1 MAGSDDRGTALQ
13 AVTHPARLRTNAIR
27 PNESHPMR
35 HQAWFISLT
44 LLAGACS
51 HASPVAHAGNSAAS
65 NVLATSLVGATTSL
79 VPLQRGQTSILG
91 VVDQAVV
98 QACELNLTWVDA
110 SQPAASIDLRAVRF
124 VFGAPSDS
132 VRVIAAS
139 STATSFAITG
149 QRHAEVTQ
157 ALLTAAREC
166 GATPSD
172 EAPLQVVYI

>member
-1 MAGSDDRGTALQ
+1 
-13 AVTHPARLRTNAIR
+13 
-27 PNESHPMR
+27 MR

-51 HASPVAHAGNSAAS
+51 HASPVAHADNGAAA

-79 VPLQRGQTSILG
+79 VPLQRGQASILG
-91 VVDQAVV
+91 VVGQAVV
-98 QACELNLTWVDA
+98 RDCVLNLTWAD
-110 SQPAASIDLRAVRF
+110 SSHPAASIDLRAVRF
-124 VFGAPSDS
+124 VFGKPSDS

-149 QRHAEVTQ
+149 QPHAEVTQ
-157 ALLTAAREC
+157 AFLTASREC